1 MSMTNGTVK
10 WFNTVKGFG
19 FITPD
24 EGGSDVFAHYSQ
36 IQGDGYKNLK
46 EGQRVQFDLV
56 STPKGDLA
64 NSITVVG

>member
-1 MSMTNGTVK
+1 MTNGTVK